1 MVEIVGARS
10 GGTQGGIVAPDGAR
24 STFVVPLMATKAA
37 AASNKLPGLFT
48 RDYLSTP
55 WSRPNDQ
62 ERRLQAYSPTLEH
75 IGIFLSAIQQFAPK
89 NLTGGWLDRISRD
102 LVLTGDNQTVR
113 KVEKSSSR
121 AHIFKSDTDHLSVFI
136 ANSGRKPEGH
146 LRDDPLGDQRQSAD
160 IAKSGPASCS
170 ASRRGGSQRDGGRL
184 GASRGMKRHHGD
196 RAASR

>member
-1 MVEIVGARS
+1 LVEIVGARS

-37 AASNKLPGLFT
+37 ASNKPPGLFT

-62 ERRLQAYSPTLEH
+62 ERRLQAYSPTVEH

-136 ANSGRKPEGH
+136 AN
-146 LRDDPLGDQRQSAD
+146 
-160 IAKSGPASCS
+160 PAGNLKVTFGTTPSEINDK
-170 ASRRGGSQRDGGRL
+170 APILLSRAPPHVQQAAAAAL
-184 GASRGMKRHHGD
+184 KEMAVALAH
-196 RAASR
+196 RAA